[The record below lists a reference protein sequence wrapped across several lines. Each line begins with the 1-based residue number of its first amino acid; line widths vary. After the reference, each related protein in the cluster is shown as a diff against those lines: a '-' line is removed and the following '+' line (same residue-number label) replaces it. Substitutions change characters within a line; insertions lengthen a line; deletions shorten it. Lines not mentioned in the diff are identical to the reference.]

1 MSVTERAV
9 SWALRVAAD
18 GRHGYDQTNRWGPDY
33 DCSSLVISAWEQAGT
48 GVKQGGATYTGNMK
62 RVFLARGFRDVTAGV
77 DLPTGRG
84 MLRGDVL
91 LHERN
96 HTAMH
101 IGGGQLV
108 HAAGNER
115 GGITGGKSGDQTG
128 GEIAV
133 SSYYNYPWDCVLRYE
148 ETEEVSGETEYTGQD
163 EYVVQPG
170 DNLWTLAQQ
179 WLGSGLRY
187 REIMEANGLLTDLL
201 QPGQLLLRPGAKAQ
215 PDVQPHCETRL
226 PVLRRGDRSAAVESM
241 QLLLM
246 GNGYPLPDFGADGE
260 WGEETDAAFQR
271 FQQENGLNSGMCDG
285 TCWVELIG
293 E

>member
-9 SWALRVAAD
+9 SWALDVAAD
-18 GRHGYDQTNRWGPDY
+18 SRHGYDQTNRWGPDY
-33 DCSSLVISAWEQAGT
+33 DCSSLVISAWEQAGV
-48 GVKQGGATYTGNMK
+48 GVKQSGATYTGNMK
-62 RVFLARGFRDVTAGV
+62 RAFLARGFRDVTTQV
-77 DLPTGRG
+77 ELSSGRG

-96 HTAMH
+96 HTALH
-101 IGGGQLV
+101 IGSGRLV

-115 GGITGGKSGDQTG
+115 GGITGGQSGDQTG

-133 SSYYNYPWDCVLRYE
+133 RSYYNYPWDCVLRYE
-148 ETEEVSGETEYTGQD
+148 EAEEVSGGNEYAGQD
-163 EYVVQPG
+163 EYIVQAG
-170 DNLWTLAQQ
+170 DNLWTLAER

-201 QPGQLLLRPGAKAQ
+201 QPGQLLLRPGTGAAAEGQ
-215 PDVQPHCETRL
+215 THCEARL
-226 PVLRRGDRSAAVESM
+226 PVLRRGDKSAAVESM

-260 WGEETDAAFQR
+260 WGEETHAAFQR
-271 FQQENGLNSGMCDG
+271 FQQENGLDSGVCDCV
-285 TCWVELIG
+285 CWTELIG